1 MHFNPKR
8 LLFAAALM
16 AGMSVFVPDALAV
29 PAKPG
34 LVERHQEDGSTI
46 LVRLCGDEFSHYLLS
61 EDGYPLVEE
70 GGLLYFAEQ
79 AADGMMKAS
88 PFLSLI
94 HI

>member
-70 GGLLYFAEQ
+70 GGE
-79 AADGMMKAS
+79 AS
-88 PFLSLI
+88 GSDTLAPPPPPPPPSGRP
-94 HI
+94 HGK